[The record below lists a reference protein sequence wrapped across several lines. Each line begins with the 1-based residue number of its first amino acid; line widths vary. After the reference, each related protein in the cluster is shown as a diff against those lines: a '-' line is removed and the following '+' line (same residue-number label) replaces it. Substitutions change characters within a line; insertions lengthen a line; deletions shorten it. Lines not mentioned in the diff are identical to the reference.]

1 MSRILENSITFLQVF
16 PEEVKSLGR
25 PVVIQSGVFSEYVM
39 RFAIHLDVEDEMT
52 PYLVKKIAYVIKE
65 FIANK
70 S

>member
-1 MSRILENSITFLQVF
+1 MF
-16 PEEVKSLGR
+16 PEEVKGLGR